1 MGIGIVVCGL
11 NGVGKTTLGKALA
24 ETLKFYFIDS
34 EDLYFTNTKTQY
46 SYSLKNTREQAEKIL
61 MNKIDAHKNFILA
74 SVKGNYGEEVYPY
87 FNYAVLIDVPKDI
100 RLNRVRER
108 SFERF
113 GERIL
118 PDGDMYEQEKKFFDF
133 VKSRAESTVEEWLN
147 SLKCPVIRVDG
158 TKPIDENV
166 NFIIEMIQK

>member
-24 ETLKFYFIDS
+24 EKLKFYFIDS
-34 EDLYFTNTKTQY
+34 EDLYFTDTSAQH
-46 SYSLKNTREQAEKIL
+46 SYSSQNTREQAEKFL